1 MSDYDSYINTIDVI
15 EDGVIDDTKFPIVK
29 DNKLKQ
35 IFRVMLEFLKVII
48 NYLKYY
54 IDATKEKQYQRS
66 VVIPRSKPI
75 PEDFELSDEEP
86 AVVNLNEEQKLT
98 SKQHLSPLNVPMCN
112 GCNLQMRNEISID
125 PKGIKCSC
133 NPCSFK
139 LSRNDKTMNVSRDDN
154 GR

>member
-54 IDATKEKQYQRS
+54 INATKE
-66 VVIPRSKPI
+66 SKTRY
-75 PEDFELSDEEP
+75 E
-86 AVVNLNEEQKLT
+86 
-98 SKQHLSPLNVPMCN
+98 
-112 GCNLQMRNEISID
+112 
-125 PKGIKCSC
+125 
-133 NPCSFK
+133 
-139 LSRNDKTMNVSRDDN
+139 
-154 GR
+154 

>member
-54 IDATKEKQYQRS
+54 IDATKE
-66 VVIPRSKPI
+66 SKTK
-75 PEDFELSDEEP
+75 DE
-86 AVVNLNEEQKLT
+86 
-98 SKQHLSPLNVPMCN
+98 
-112 GCNLQMRNEISID
+112 
-125 PKGIKCSC
+125 
-133 NPCSFK
+133 
-139 LSRNDKTMNVSRDDN
+139 
-154 GR
+154 